1 MEQTMSPLL
10 CVAHWQQIVPL
21 LALYTLPGLALLR
34 WLLPRDST
42 LHPTAR
48 LLLALSVSAA
58 LPPLLLLLLQ
68 QVGLPWGRLA
78 TWLYL
83 LLALLLAAWPTHADG
98 RLYRGGSDRRWPW
111 HGYRPGLAEA
121 ALGVV
126 LLGVLLVRLYVV
138 RDLPTGLFVDS
149 HHHTLMAQLLVD
161 NRGLFHSWEP
171 YAPLGSF
178 TYHFGFHSNAA
189 FVHWITGFSVPQSV
203 LIGGQLLN
211 AAAAALAGGLICAL
225 GGRLWA
231 GVWAALLV
239 GFALNMPA
247 FFVNWGRYTQLTGQV
262 VLVTVAV
269 AWIELATATQRDSM
283 GRQFWA
289 ALRAER
295 GRWPLLLLA
304 ALLTTAMML
313 THYRVTVFAAAF
325 VGSAL
330 LLAVLVQR
338 SPVYGMLLAARAT
351 LAAGAALLLALPW
364 LLNLYSGK
372 LIANTQA
379 FVGGGVPEARVEA
392 VITMPAVHP
401 YYVHGGVL
409 LLGGLGLL
417 IAGWRREW
425 RIGLLALWCALL
437 VLTMVP
443 RIVGLPGT
451 GAIDYLTAFGTLYLP
466 VAALAGHALATM
478 QAGAAQLGRWLRLPQ
493 AVGHGALLL
502 ILLGSMLAGVP
513 QQADILTGHTQML
526 KRADVAAMEWIREH
540 TAPDAHFLVNS
551 SPAYGGTLLVGV
563 DAGMWLT
570 YLTGRTSTLPPL
582 TYGSEAGIEPGFSQ
596 QTNALAATLR
606 GYPLTEALTRTID
619 LAAIDLTGTEAL
631 YTLREAGIDYVYSG
645 ASGAIRPPGRG
656 DEIDTALLRESAAFE
671 LVYDE
676 GGAQIFRVV
685 EAPIRQTSQTEHT
698 DQSDPPDQAER

>member
-1 MEQTMSPLL
+1 MDQTMSPLL

-48 LLLALSVSAA
+48 LLLAPGVSAA

-68 QVGLPWGRLA
+68 QVGIPWGRLA
-78 TWLYL
+78 TWLYV
-83 LLALLLAAWPTHADG
+83 LLALLLAVWPTHADG

-111 HGYRPGLAEA
+111 RGYRPGLAEA
-121 ALGVV
+121 ALVV
-126 LLGVLLVRLYVV
+126 LLLGGLLVRLYVV

-161 NRGLFHSWEP
+161 QNGLFRSWEP

-178 TYHFGFHSNAA
+178 TYHFGFHGNAA
-189 FVHWITGFSVPQSV
+189 FVHWLTGFSVPQSV
-203 LIGGQLLN
+203 LIGGQVLN
-211 AAAAALAGGLICAL
+211 AAAAALAGALVCAL

-231 GVWAALLV
+231 GVWAVLLV

-247 FFVNWGRYTQLTGQV
+247 IFVNWGRYTQLTGQV
-262 VLVTVAV
+262 VLVAVVV
-269 AWIELATATQRDSM
+269 AWLELAAATGRDAAG
-283 GRQFWA
+283 GRFWA
-289 ALRAER
+289 ALRAAH

-325 VGSAL
+325 VGSGL
-330 LLAVLVQR
+330 LVAVLVQR
-338 SPVYGMLLAARAT
+338 SLLYSGLLAARAT
-351 LAAGAALLLALPW
+351 LAVGAALLLALPW

-372 LIANTQA
+372 LVVNTQA
-379 FVGGGVPEARVEA
+379 FVGGGVPVARVEA
-392 VITMPAVHP
+392 VIRMPAVHP
-401 YYVHGGVL
+401 TYVHGGVL
-409 LLGGLGLL
+409 LLGLLGLL
-417 IAGWRREW
+417 VAGWRREW
-425 RIGLLALWCALL
+425 RIGLLAVWCALL
-437 VLTMVP
+437 VLTVVP

-466 VAALAGHALATM
+466 VAALAGYALATL
-478 QAGAAQLGRWLRLPQ
+478 QAGAAHLGRWLRLPQ
-493 AVGHGALLL
+493 AVGAVALVLL
-502 ILLGSMLAGVP
+502 LLGSMLAGVP
-513 QQADILTGHTQML
+513 QQANILMGNTQL
-526 KRADVAAMEWIREH
+526 LNRADVAAMEWIREN

-551 SPAYGGTLLVGV
+551 VPAYGGTLLVGV

-570 YLTGRTSTLPPL
+570 YLTGRSSTLPPL
-582 TYGSEAGIEPGFSQ
+582 TYGSEVSSEPGFLQ
-596 QTNALAATLR
+596 RTNTLAAALR
-606 GYPLTEALTRTID
+606 ERPLTEAVSVT
-619 LAAIDLTGTEAL
+619 IDLTGDEAL
-631 YTLREAGIDYVYSG
+631 HTLREAGIDYVYSG
-645 ASGAIRPPGRG
+645 AIKPPGRG

-685 EAPIRQTSQTEHT
+685 GAPAGRTSQSAPTEH
-698 DQSDPPDQAER
+698 AEQTER